1 MTKCSASIAS
11 AVICCSNNGNN
22 KKCKSYEL
30 SEAWGVGVHL
40 VWRKLSRWRVC
51 GDTQEH
57 NNCIFGKW
65 CLNLLYHKNQ
75 VETYI
80 NPHEMPAW
88 SFAGKDAKT
97 WAAVLTW
104 LCRLGS
110 SGLLGLTAADPGLC
124 WAREIWGS
132 SGTRIHSRDQ
142 QIYRSAWKGLW
153 RALSAFPSSR
163 HFWCPWCHPM
173 GSGDVGYLELFGGD
187 TLRGTMPPLHQHPFF
202 TCHQEQDIL
211 THHLNPYFFRGEKC
225 L

>member
-1 MTKCSASIAS
+1 MQELWAFWGMESWRAPRSEKTVPVEGMWRYPRAQQLHFWKMMPESPLPQ
-11 AVICCSNNGNN
+11 
-22 KKCKSYEL
+22 KSSWDL
-30 SEAWGVGVHL
+30 
-40 VWRKLSRWRVC
+40 
-51 GDTQEH
+51 
-57 NNCIFGKW
+57 
-65 CLNLLYHKNQ
+65 
-75 VETYI
+75 YI

-110 SGLLGLTAADPGLC
+110 SGLLGLTAADPRLC

-142 QIYRSAWKGLW
+142 QIYRSAWKDPW

-163 HFWCPWCHPM
+163 RFWCPWCHPM
-173 GSGDVGYLELFGGD
+173 GSGDVGYLELFGGN
-187 TLRGTMPPLHQHPFF
+187 TLRGTMPPLHQHPCF